1 MIFILSLIIGFGS
14 LILCP
19 IIFILNDYSI
29 GFTILYT
36 ILIFLVIIFLFC
48 LLIVSLLPIVG
59 NHFAKTYNP
68 HDKKRWRFMVDISR
82 FSCFWLGIRIKIE
95 GLDTINPNKTLVF
108 YSNHQSYIDPLIY
121 YTVLHQ
127 FPHATMYKESI
138 SKLQLASGMAKAL
151 GGVSI
156 DRSDDR
162 SAMKSMITII
172 KEVKSGV
179 NFFIFPEG
187 TRSRGIGMHH
197 FKAGSCKIMH
207 KTDALLVMCAIDGSY
222 RKRLSIPFVFTPVY
236 IKIVEVMP
244 SEICMHYTTQEL
256 ASYLEKKVKKTIND
270 IRHNHKTMKVNKRM
284 LKKFQIQ
291 QQNEDVF

>member
-95 GLDTINPNKTLVF
+95 GLDTISSNKTLVF

-187 TRSRGIGMHH
+187 TRSRG
-197 FKAGSCKIMH
+197 
-207 KTDALLVMCAIDGSY
+207 TD
-222 RKRLSIPFVFTPVY
+222 
-236 IKIVEVMP
+236 
-244 SEICMHYTTQEL
+244 
-256 ASYLEKKVKKTIND
+256 
-270 IRHNHKTMKVNKRM
+270 
-284 LKKFQIQ
+284 
-291 QQNEDVF
+291 

>member
-29 GFTILYT
+29 GLSIIYT
-36 ILIFLVIIFLFC
+36 ILIFLAIIFLFC
-48 LLIVSLLPIVG
+48 LFIIIILPIVG
-59 NHFAKTYNP
+59 NHFAKIYNP

-82 FSCFWLGIRIKIE
+82 FSCFWLGINIKVE
-95 GLDTINPNKTLVF
+95 GLDKISQNKTLVF

-121 YTVLHQ
+121 YTVLHK

-138 SKLQLASGMAKAL
+138 SKLQLVSGMAKAL

-156 DRSDDR
+156 NRDDDR
-162 SAMKSMITII
+162 SAMKSIINII
-172 KEVKSGV
+172 KEIKNGV

-197 FKAGSCKIMH
+197 FKAGSFKIMH

-222 RKRLSIPFVFTPVY
+222 RKRLSIPFIFTPVY

-244 SEICMHYTTQEL
+244 SEICMSYTTQEL
-256 ASYLEKKVKKTIND
+256 ASHLEIKVKKAIHD
-270 IRHNHKTMKVNKRM
+270 IRKNHKTMKVNKRM
-284 LKKFQIQ
+284 LKKFQTQ
-291 QQNEDVF
+291 QKNEDVF